1 MLISSRY
8 ALSVPKKVWNDL
20 RSGKTSIRKVVFNKM
35 SPNETLFVESTP
47 RVTTETVTSSFINF
61 ETIEFPG
68 QMSPFDAAMDP
79 HGTFA
84 RCGALL
90 FVIDAQVILW
100 INLLIS
106 NDTGE

>member
-1 MLISSRY
+1 
-8 ALSVPKKVWNDL
+8 
-20 RSGKTSIRKVVFNKM
+20 M

-79 HGTFA
+79 HGTFN

-90 FVIDAQVILW
+90 FVIDAQV
-100 INLLIS
+100 NLGLIVF
-106 NDTGE
+106 DV

>member
-1 MLISSRY
+1 
-8 ALSVPKKVWNDL
+8 
-20 RSGKTSIRKVVFNKM
+20 M

-47 RVTTETVTSSFINF
+47 RVTKETASNSFINF

-79 HGTFA
+79 NETFI

-90 FVIDAQVILW
+90 FVIDAQVYYFC
-100 INLLIS
+100 IS
-106 NDTGE
+106 SFSIRVDYFFFTFGRISRR